1 MEELVNTLRATE
13 KCGPEEFKEGR
24 IMLVDKPLGWPSF
37 DVVNKMRNLLRSELG
52 LAKLKV
58 GHAGTLDPLASGLL
72 IICTGRATKMIEQ
85 LMGADKE
92 YVAKVT
98 FGASTPSYD
107 LETEPDKHFDT
118 SGIDQD
124 AIITALNGFEGEQM
138 QAPPMFSAIKKD
150 GKRLYEHARKG
161 VSLEVE
167 KRLVEFKELE
177 LINFSDLKAT
187 IRVVCSKGT
196 YIRSFAHDLGV
207 AMNSGAH
214 LSGLIRTAIGNLRIE
229 NAISIEDFHKLI
241 TASKN

>member
-1 MEELVNTLRATE
+1 
-13 KCGPEEFKEGR
+13 
-24 IMLVDKPLGWPSF
+24 
-37 DVVNKMRNLLRSELG
+37 
-52 LAKLKV
+52 
-58 GHAGTLDPLASGLL
+58 
-72 IICTGRATKMIEQ
+72 
-85 LMGADKE
+85 
-92 YVAKVT
+92 
-98 FGASTPSYD
+98 
-107 LETEPDKHFDT
+107 
-118 SGIDQD
+118 
-124 AIITALNGFEGEQM
+124 M

-177 LINFSDLKAT
+177 LINFSDLTAT

>member
-1 MEELVNTLRATE
+1 LLLSSPRSALFPYTTLFRS
-13 KCGPEEFKEGR
+13 
-24 IMLVDKPLGWPSF
+24 WSSF

-72 IICTGRATKMIEQ
+72 IICTGRATKKIEQ

-177 LINFSDLKAT
+177 LINFSDLTAT

-196 YIRSFAHDLGV
+196 YI
-207 AMNSGAH
+207 
-214 LSGLIRTAIGNLRIE
+214 
-229 NAISIEDFHKLI
+229 
-241 TASKN
+241 

>member
-24 IMLVDKPLGWPSF
+24 IILVDKPLGWSSF
-37 DVVNKMRNLLRSELG
+37 DVVNKMRNLLRSELR

-196 YIRSFAHDLGV
+196 YIRSFAHDLGA

>member
-1 MEELVNTLRATE
+1 MQELVNTLKPTE
-13 KCGPEEFKEGR
+13 KCGAEEFKEGR
-24 IMLVDKPLGWPSF
+24 IILIDKPLEWTSF
-37 DVVNKMRNLLRSELG
+37 DVVNKIRIMLRTELG

-72 IICTGRATKMIEQ
+72 IICTGKATKMIEQ

-118 SGIDQD
+118 TGIEKDS
-124 AIITALNGFEGEQM
+124 IIKALKGFEGEQM

-161 VSLEVE
+161 VSVEVE
-167 KRLVEFKELE
+167 KRKVDFKELE
-177 LINFSDLKAT
+177 LLDISELTAT

-196 YIRSFAHDLGV
+196 YIRSFAHDLG
-207 AMNSGAH
+207 AALNSGAH
-214 LSGLIRTAIGNLRIE
+214 LSGLERTAIGSLRIE
-229 NAISIEDFHKLI
+229 NAFSIADFHKFI
-241 TASKN
+241 KA

>member
-13 KCGPEEFKEGR
+13 KCGSEEFKEGR
-24 IMLVDKPLGWPSF
+24 IILVDKPLGWSSF

-72 IICTGRATKMIEQ
+72 IICTGRATKKIEQ

-177 LINFSDLKAT
+177 LINFSDLTAT